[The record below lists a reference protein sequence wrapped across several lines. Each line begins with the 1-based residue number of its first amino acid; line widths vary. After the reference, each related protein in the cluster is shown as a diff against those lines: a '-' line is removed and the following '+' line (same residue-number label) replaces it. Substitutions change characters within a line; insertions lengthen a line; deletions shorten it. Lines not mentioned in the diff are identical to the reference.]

1 MGLRRLNA
9 FLSSLGL
16 SVEILPTLRTP
27 CQKVRFYDHFEPKK
41 WSVLMEGS
49 FFTVVQDSHWADT
62 TVHVGKLEQLPKN
75 AYFF

>member
-1 MGLRRLNA
+1 MGLRCLNA
-9 FLSSLGL
+9 FLSALGL

-27 CQKVRFYDHFEPKK
+27 HQKVKFCDHFKPKRC
-41 WSVLMEGS
+41 SVLMEGS

-62 TVHVGKLEQLPKN
+62 AVHVGELEQLPEN